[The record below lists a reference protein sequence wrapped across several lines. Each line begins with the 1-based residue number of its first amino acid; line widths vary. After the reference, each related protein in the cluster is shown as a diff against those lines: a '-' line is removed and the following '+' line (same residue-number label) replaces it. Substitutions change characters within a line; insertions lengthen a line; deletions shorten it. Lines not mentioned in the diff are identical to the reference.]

1 MTQPNI
7 LQLAKQ
13 GDVQAIASLMNRH
26 LQPKG
31 TTAKVAFKDVCLE
44 VMLESAEVPNQQTL
58 VTFVQRGLTKLG
70 AVSVEKVK
78 VYGQQINNDFPAWSQ
93 EFYLGLTEFESEEED
108 EQESDSN
115 PQVLT
120 VSINLSGDPAR
131 ELKSQDF
138 EIIANQIIND
148 ILSSF
153 NDIFIQKVS
162 ISNDNCV
169 ITKER

>member
-7 LQLAKQ
+7 LELAKQ

-31 TTAKVAFKDVCLE
+31 STAKVAFRDACLE
-44 VMLESAEVPNQQTL
+44 VMLESAEVPNQRTL
-58 VTFVQRGLTKLG
+58 VLFVRRGLTKLG
-70 AVSVEKVK
+70 AVSVQKVK
-78 VYGQQINNDFPAWSQ
+78 VYGQQINKDFPAWSQ
-93 EFYLGLTEFESEEED
+93 EFDLGFIEFEPEAENEQQSED
-108 EQESDSN
+108 NSQF
-115 PQVLT
+115 LT
-120 VSINLSGDPAR
+120 VSINLSGDTAR

-148 ILSSF
+148 ILSSS